1 MNNTLFDPFYSSTR
15 GADWGHG
22 TGEGY
27 ETCRL
32 VTENVSGEMANLA
45 NQFAEGVAGWLGVA
59 LTIPHFAR
67 REWVSPN
74 RLEIIRQLL
83 NDILPKFC
91 RCSVFFLPDQR
102 LLLVL
107 HADSAAELAPIVR
120 KLGELLVPED
130 SKEPLRH
137 VLFDLGKKDDGFLA
151 LCAEVGDVAAPAV
164 TIQVPPQPGQPNL
177 TPDQLT
183 DFELTAVQLDKRV
196 ARTELQVLV
205 VEDDPATSAL
215 LVQLMNQKYSV
226 TSALDAVAAIREYRR
241 VVPDLVLLDI
251 GLPDVNGLELLQKMV
266 AGDPQA
272 CVVMLTANAF
282 KSNLDTA
289 LQAGAKGF
297 MAKPFNR
304 DRLNLYLDM
313 AMKLKNERKNKKG

>member
-15 GADWGHG
+15 SADWGHG

-32 VTENVSGEMANLA
+32 VTDNVSGEVANLA
-45 NQFAEGVAGWLGVA
+45 NQFADGVPGWLGVL
-59 LTIPHFAR
+59 LTIPNFVR
-67 REWVSPN
+67 REWVAPN

-83 NDILPKFC
+83 SETLPKFC

-107 HADSAAELAPIVR
+107 HADSAAQLAPIVR
-120 KLGELLVPED
+120 QLGALLLPED
-130 SKEPLRH
+130 SKESLRH
-137 VLFDLGKKDDGFLA
+137 VLFDLGRKDESFIG
-151 LCAEVGDVAAPAV
+151 LCRQVGQEAAPQAGEPTSV
-164 TIQVPPQPGQPNL
+164 LPARSTL
-177 TPDQLT
+177 TPAQLTTFQLT
-183 DFELTAVQLDKRV
+183 DVQVAKRAARAEL
-196 ARTELQVLV
+196 EILV
-205 VEDDPATSAL
+205 VEDDPATAAL
-215 LVQLMNQKYSV
+215 LVQLMNQKYHV
-226 TSALDAVAAIREYRR
+226 ASALDAVTAVREYRSA
-241 VVPDLVLLDI
+241 VPDLVLLDI
-251 GLPDVNGLELLQKMV
+251 GLPDVNGLELLQKMI

-282 KSNLDTA
+282 KANLDAA

-313 AMKLKNERKNKKG
+313 AAKLKNERRKG